1 MKKRFIIKKESTEPT
16 TEATTFDTGT
26 TETTFTSEFQT
37 ESENFESD
45 EYYTETDSIIEDNEF
60 PFMRLRDSKYIK
72 PRGGT
77 KQDLMTKDEII
88 KRIQNTIPLK
98 TMEEKKILTRLPYFK
113 TWLRYFNT
121 KTRKFRIGGVLMKVV
136 YPDYLILG
144 NINNKISWT
153 VQIKDCIF
161 YVTDPKL
168 KETEESTVNI
178 KERTEEDKIKDK
190 LYTLYKQGKLAR
202 TK

>member
-1 MKKRFIIKKESTEPT
+1 MKKKIIIKKESTEQT
-16 TEATTFDTGT
+16 IDTET
-26 TETTFTSEFQT
+26 TETTFTSEFNSD
-37 ESENFESD
+37 SENFESD
-45 EYYTETDSIIEDNEF
+45 EYYTETDDTTQRNGF
-60 PFMRLRDSKYIK
+60 PFVRLRDSKYIK

-88 KRIQNTIPLK
+88 NRIQKTIPLK

-161 YVTDPKL
+161 YVTDPRL

-178 KERTEEDKIKDK
+178 NNKERTEEDKIKDK
-190 LYTLYKQGKLAR
+190 LYVLYKQGKLSR
-202 TK
+202 IE